1 MKRIAAAIALA
12 LMLGSCSGGAHRP
25 LERYYDPQ
33 GLFSADLPAAN
44 EVSVLPPQNSSS
56 GPSLLSGV
64 SSAPASATPSAGAGT
79 DLGVG
84 TSVQSDQTQYRVF
97 VLTGDTY
104 ATVQD
109 LSLLQMSDPNADLKT
124 QQAATIGGHDGLL
137 IVADYKASAQSPA
150 FSAASGFLLVDGM
163 GYWISAVFPAGGW
176 GGEKGDFMNVLR
188 SFRTDVPPGVALAP
202 LSDPN
207 A

>member
-1 MKRIAAAIALA
+1 MKRIAAAAGMALV
-12 LMLGSCSGGAHRP
+12 LGSCSGGAHRP

-33 GLFSADLPAAN
+33 SLFSAELPAAN
-44 EVSVLPPQNSSS
+44 DIQVLQPQSSSS
-56 GPSLLSGV
+56 GPSLLTGV
-64 SSAPASATPSAGAGT
+64 TSAPASATPSAGAGN

-84 TSVQSDQTQYRVF
+84 TSVQSDQTQYQVF
-97 VLTGDTY
+97 VLTGDAY
-104 ATVQD
+104 SSPQD

-124 QQAATIGGHDGLL
+124 QQATTIGDHEGLL

-150 FSAASGFLLVDGM
+150 FSAASGFLLVDGV
-163 GYWISAVFPAGGW
+163 GYWISAVFPAGAW
-176 GGEKGDFMNVLR
+176 GSEQTDFMNVLR